1 MKMIFKKTI
10 QLIGEEKFNLLQKST
25 VLVVGLGGVGG
36 HATEALARSGIGK
49 LIIVD
54 QDVVDETNINRQ
66 VIALSSTVGLPK
78 TVVMKERL
86 LDINKDLEVLTYHT
100 FYDFD
105 SKHEIFN
112 HKIDYVIDAID
123 TITFKIDII
132 KECLKRG
139 IPFISSMGQGNK
151 LHPEKLEI
159 SEITKTSYDP
169 IARII
174 RNKLRKEGI
183 KGKVPVIYS
192 KEEPNSQDSAKRA
205 PASSSFVPAVAGLLA
220 ASYIVNKIIE

>member
-1 MKMIFKKTI
+1 MKFKRTI
-10 QLIGEEKFNLLQKST
+10 ELIGEEKFNLIKKST

-36 HATEALARSGIGK
+36 HAVEALARSGVGK

-54 QDVVDETNINRQ
+54 KSSVDETNINRQ
-66 VIALSSTVGLPK
+66 VIALESTIGIPK
-78 TVVMKERL
+78 PIAMKNRL
-86 LDINKDLEVLTYHT
+86 LDINKNIEVITYHE
-100 FYDFD
+100 FYNFET
-105 SKHEIFN
+105 KEEIFN

-132 KECLKRG
+132 KECLKRE

-169 IARII
+169 IAKII
-174 RNKLRKEGI
+174 RAKLRKEGI
-183 KGKVPVIYS
+183 IGKVPVIYS
-192 KEEPNSQDSAKRA
+192 KEEPNSQDSKKRA

>member
-1 MKMIFKKTI
+1 MIFKKTI
-10 QLIGEEKFNLLQKST
+10 DLIGEEKFNLLQQTT
-25 VLVVGLGGVGG
+25 VLVIGLGGVGG
-36 HATEALARSGIGK
+36 HATESLARSGIGK

-66 VIALSSTVGLPK
+66 IIALSSTIGLPK
-78 TVVMKERL
+78 TVVMKGRL
-86 LDINKDLEVLTYHT
+86 LDINKNLEVITYHT
-100 FYDFD
+100 FYDFET
-105 SKHEIFN
+105 KKEIFN

-123 TITFKIDII
+123 TITYKIDII

-151 LHPEKLEI
+151 LHPEMLEI

-169 IARII
+169 IAKII

-192 KEEPNSQDSAKRA
+192 KEEPNSIDNQKRS
-205 PASSSFVPAVAGLLA
+205 PSSNSFVPATAGLFA

>member
-1 MKMIFKKTI
+1 MKFKKII
-10 QLIGEEKFNLLQKST
+10 QLIGEEKFNLLKNTT
-25 VLVVGLGGVGG
+25 VLVIGLGGVGG
-36 HATEALARSGIGK
+36 HATESLARSGIGK

-54 QDVVDETNINRQ
+54 KDIVDESNINRQ
-66 VIALSSTVGLPK
+66 VIALSSTVGRPK

-86 LDINKDLEVLTYHT
+86 QDINEDIEVLTYHT
-100 FYDFD
+100 FYNLDTKKD
-105 SKHEIFN
+105 IFN

-151 LHPEKLEI
+151 LHPELLEI
-159 SEITKTSYDP
+159 SDISKTSYDP
-169 IARII
+169 IAKVI
-174 RNKLRKEGI
+174 RAKLRKEGI
-183 KGKVPVIYS
+183 KGKVPVVYS
-192 KEEPNSQDSAKRA
+192 KEEPNNHNVLTRN
-205 PASSSFVPAVAGLLA
+205 PASNSFVPAVAGLLA

>member
-1 MKMIFKKTI
+1 MIFKKTI
-10 QLIGEEKFNLLQKST
+10 DLIGEEKFNLLQQTT
-25 VLVVGLGGVGG
+25 VLVIGLGGVGG
-36 HATEALARSGIGK
+36 HATESLARSGVGK

-66 VIALSSTVGLPK
+66 IIALSSTIGLPK
-78 TVVMKERL
+78 TVVMKGRL
-86 LDINKDLEVLTYHT
+86 LDINKNLEVITYHT
-100 FYDFD
+100 FYDFET
-105 SKHEIFN
+105 KKEIFN

-123 TITFKIDII
+123 TITYKIDII

-151 LHPEKLEI
+151 LHPEMLEI

-169 IARII
+169 IAKII

-192 KEEPNSQDSAKRA
+192 KEEPNSIDNQKRS
-205 PASSSFVPAVAGLLA
+205 PSSNSFVPATAGLLA

>member
-1 MKMIFKKTI
+1 MKFKKTI
-10 QLIGEEKFNLLQKST
+10 QLIGVDKFNLLQNTT

-54 QDVVDETNINRQ
+54 NDVVDESNINRQ
-66 VIALSSTVGLPK
+66 IIALSSTVGRPK
-78 TVVMKERL
+78 TMVMKERL
-86 LDINKDLEVLTYHT
+86 QDINEHLEVLTYHT
-100 FYDFD
+100 FYNFET
-105 SKHEIFN
+105 KGEIFN

-151 LHPEKLEI
+151 LHPELLEI

-169 IARII
+169 IAKVI
-174 RNKLRKEGI
+174 RAKLRKEHI
-183 KGKVPVIYS
+183 NGKVPVIYS
-192 KEEPNSQDSAKRA
+192 KEEPNSNDKLKRS
-205 PASSSFVPAVAGLLA
+205 PASNSFVPAVAGLLA
-220 ASYIVNKIIE
+220 ASYIINKIIE

>member
-1 MKMIFKKTI
+1 MIFKKTI
-10 QLIGEEKFNLLQKST
+10 DLIGEEKFNLLQQTT
-25 VLVVGLGGVGG
+25 VLVIGLGGVGG
-36 HATEALARSGIGK
+36 HATESLARSGVGK

-66 VIALSSTVGLPK
+66 IIALSSTIGLPK
-78 TVVMKERL
+78 TVVMKGRL
-86 LDINKDLEVLTYHT
+86 LDINKNLEVITYHT
-100 FYDFD
+100 FYDFET
-105 SKHEIFN
+105 KKEIFN

-123 TITFKIDII
+123 TITYKIDII

-151 LHPEKLEI
+151 LHPEMLEI

-169 IARII
+169 IAKII

-192 KEEPNSQDSAKRA
+192 KEEPNSIDNQKRS
-205 PASSSFVPAVAGLLA
+205 PSSNSFVPATAGLFA